1 MQVFFLNIHQGAYPK
16 EKKKQTYAMIHQS
29 DLDCLHVLT
38 KNWPFVFSFNFFLIL
53 KNLLIQ

>member
-1 MQVFFLNIHQGAYPK
+1 
-16 EKKKQTYAMIHQS
+16 MIHQS

-53 KNLLIQ
+53 KNLLIQWFESKYSCLQLHIIICVRSQIW